1 MAEKLKNLDDSD
13 INAIAEFSVIPLGV
27 GVSLS
32 PYVAECERVLQE
44 RGIKHLLHANG
55 TNIEGEW
62 DELMEAIKE
71 CQTRVHEMGVPRIQT
86 LIKIATRIDRE
97 QTMTEKVE
105 SVKEKLTKE

>member
-13 INAIAEFSVIPLGV
+13 MNAIAEFSVIPLGV

-32 PYVAECERVLQE
+32 PYVAECKKVLQE

-55 TNIEGEW
+55 TNIEGGW
-62 DELMEAIKE
+62 DELMGAIKE
-71 CQTRVHEMGVPRIQT
+71 CQTRLHKMGVPRVQT
-86 LIKIATRIDRE
+86 SIKIATRIDRE
-97 QTMTEKVE
+97 QTMAEKVE